1 MKKQTTYLV
10 NNIKTLIDLN
20 GDATNFH
27 LVFNVKSANNAPFEM
42 VIVDQQTMNTQ
53 ESLSYQSIEE
63 GEINGEL
70 TWDRNIFQT
79 FYMILKAK
87 NPTEISVDL
96 DLNLIEP
103 ASFDETVQ
111 QSELQ
116 MVKGE
121 TSSPPKTETNYNLYL
136 GILIAC
142 VVVGIIV
149 YFSRDKTNDS
159 KMSSGMK
166 PKIIP
171 SSGESILA
179 RLKQTPNVGIES
191 KFNFKM

>member
-10 NNIKTLIDLN
+10 NSIKTLIDLN

-27 LVFNVKSANNAPFEM
+27 LVFNVKSTNNAPFEM

-53 ESLSYQSIEE
+53 ESLQYQSIDE

-96 DLNLIEP
+96 DLKLIEP
-103 ASFDETVQ
+103 ASFDEAVPQ
-111 QSELQ
+111 MQ
-116 MVKGE
+116 MVKAK
-121 TSSPPKTETNYNLYL
+121 TSSPPKTEANYTLYL
-136 GILIAC
+136 GILVAC

-149 YFSRDKTNDS
+149 YFNRDTEGS
-159 KMSSGMK
+159 KMSSDIK
-166 PKIIP
+166 PKIVP

-179 RLKQTPNVGIES
+179 KLKQAPNGGIEN

>member
-10 NNIKTLIDLN
+10 NSIKTLIDLN

-42 VIVDQQTMNTQ
+42 AIVDQQTMNTQ
-53 ESLSYQSIEE
+53 ESLQYQLIKE

-103 ASFDETVQ
+103 SSFNETVQ
-111 QSELQ
+111 QPELQ
-116 MVKGE
+116 MVKGI
-121 TSSPPKTETNYNLYL
+121 SSSPKTETNYTLYL

-149 YFSRDKTNDS
+149 YFNKDAEGS
-159 KMSSGMK
+159 KMTSDIK
-166 PKIIP
+166 PKIVP

-179 RLKQTPNVGIES
+179 KLKQAPNGGIENR
-191 KFNFKM
+191 FNFKM